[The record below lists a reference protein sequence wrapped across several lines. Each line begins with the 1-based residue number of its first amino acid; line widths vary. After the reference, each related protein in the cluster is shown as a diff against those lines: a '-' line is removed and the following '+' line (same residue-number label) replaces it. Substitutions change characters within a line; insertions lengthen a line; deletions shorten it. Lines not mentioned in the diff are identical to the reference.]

1 MRPSHKRTVQ
11 NPKHRREKATINSH
25 YLDWGAKAI
34 ILKEVLE
41 PPLKIAGGRR
51 ERGKKKQNLKCSTLL
66 QCKPKFIKGL

>member
-25 YLDWGAKAI
+25 CLAWGAKAI

-51 ERGKKKQNLKCSTLL
+51 ERGKRNRTLSVPHYYNVNQNL
-66 QCKPKFIKGL
+66 